1 MVFTNK
7 KLLKI
12 VSRTA
17 LALAILICLAA
28 LLTSCGSGASAAN
41 GDLSAW
47 AGENYNEG
55 ENLSNLDDNKDVE
68 WGKQGG
74 LLSGIGWFLDIITR
88 IMPWQSYILA
98 LLIFAI
104 IIEFVLLP
112 FSIKQQKTS
121 IKQAKLRPKEMAI
134 RKKYAGR
141 KDQKTQQL
149 ITQEIQ
155 ELYQKENYSPF
166 AGCLP
171 LLIQLPIIM
180 VLYSVVTD
188 PIKYILNI
196 SGDFTTFMTRYF
208 AEKGV
213 TIKSTGSIELLSRM
227 REQWQADSEFF
238 NDVTNYCANGEEV
251 IGKIKEVVENAPNFN
266 IGPFNMGYIPSF
278 TPSDNLY
285 WWFLLIPV
293 LTFVVY
299 FATTKLQRKFTYQP
313 TQNADDRQQ
322 ACSNNMMDIMMP
334 LMSVYFTFIMP
345 AAIAVYWMFKSVLGF
360 VKQVIM
366 SKAMPLP
373 QFTEEDYRAAEKELA
388 GKTPKKVQK
397 SERVGTVRSL
407 HHIDD
412 EDYDENGNYIGEEAQ
427 LDLSVEPEEE
437 EERVETIA
445 DNAMTD
451 GATLKDESDKEVKT
465 KKNKKNKKDKE

>member
-7 KLLKI
+7 KLFKV
-12 VSRTA
+12 VSRVA
-17 LALAILICLAA
+17 LAVAVLLCLTMALA
-28 LLTSCGSGASAAN
+28 SCGNTATNTTLEGRDVSSAVE
-41 GDLSAW
+41 L
-47 AGENYNEG
+47 GE
-55 ENLSNLDDNKDVE
+55 K
-68 WGKQGG
+68 GG
-74 LLSGIGWFLDIITR
+74 LMVGIGWFLNLLTKITFGN
-88 IMPWQSYILA
+88 YILA

-104 IIEFVLLP
+104 IIEIILLP

-141 KDQKTQQL
+141 NDQKTQQL

-155 ELYQKENYSPF
+155 ELYQKENYNPM

-180 VLYSVVTD
+180 VLYNVVVD
-188 PIKYILNI
+188 PITYILNT
-196 SGDFTTFMTRYF
+196 SSDFTTFMRGYF
-208 AEKGV
+208 AQMGQP
-213 TIKSTGSIELLSRM
+213 IKSTGSIELIGRM
-227 REQWQADSEFF
+227 REAAPGFF
-238 NDVTNYCANGEEV
+238 DQIGNYCSNPEAVMAKIEEV
-251 IGKIKEVVENAPNFN
+251 TSNAPNFN

-278 TPSDNLY
+278 NPSESLY

-299 FATTKLQRKFTYQP
+299 FTTTKLQRKFTYQP

-334 LMSVYFTFIMP
+334 LMSVYFTFVMP

-360 VKQVIM
+360 GKQVIM

-373 QFTEEDYRAAEKELA
+373 QFTEEDYKAAEKELA

-397 SERVGTVRSL
+397 SERAGTVRSL

-412 EDYDENGNYIGEEAQ
+412 EDYDADGNYIGAEKQ
-427 LDLSVEPEEE
+427 LELKAEPEETQ
-437 EERVETIA
+437 TIA

-451 GATLKDESDKEVKT
+451 GASLKDESDREERGPLFGK
-465 KKNKKNKKDKE
+465 KKDKKDEE

>member
-7 KLLKI
+7 KLFKT
-12 VSRTA
+12 VSRVA
-17 LALAILICLAA
+17 LALAILLCVAMA
-28 LLTSCGSGASAAN
+28 LTSCGNAAATT
-41 GDLSAW
+41 DLSGRDATT
-47 AGENYNEG
+47 AV
-55 ENLSNLDDNKDVE
+55 DV
-68 WGKQGG
+68 GQKGG
-74 LLSGIGWFLDIITR
+74 LMVWIGWFLNALTKITFGN
-88 IMPWQSYILA
+88 YILA

-104 IIEFVLLP
+104 IIEIILLP

-121 IKQAKLRPKEMAI
+121 IKQARLRPKEMAI

-141 KDQKTQQL
+141 NDQKTQQL
-149 ITQEIQ
+149 VTQEIQ
-155 ELYQKENYSPF
+155 ELYQKENYNPLS
-166 AGCLP
+166 GCLP

-180 VLYSVVTD
+180 VLYNVVVD
-188 PIKYILNI
+188 PITFILNT
-196 SGDFTTFMTRYF
+196 SSDFTTFMRGYF
-208 AEKGV
+208 AQMGSP
-213 TIKSTGSIELLSRM
+213 IKSTGSIELIGRM
-227 REQWQADSEFF
+227 REAGPEFF
-238 NDVTNYCANGEEV
+238 SQVGNYCSNPDEV
-251 IGKIKEVVENAPNFN
+251 LAKIAEVTGNAPDFN

-278 TPSDNLY
+278 NPSDKLY

-299 FATTKLQRKFTYQP
+299 FATTKLQRRFTYQP

-345 AAIAVYWMFKSVLGF
+345 AAIAIYWMFKSILGF
-360 VKQVIM
+360 VKQVIV

-397 SERVGTVRSL
+397 SDKVGTVRSL

-412 EDYDENGNYIGEEAQ
+412 EDYDADGNYIGSEKQ
-427 LDLSVEPEEE
+427 LDLSAEPEEE
-437 EERVETIA
+437 EEAPAQKLA

-451 GATLKDESDKEVKT
+451 GATLKDESDKQTKT
-465 KKNKKNKKDKE
+465 EKRSIFGKKKNKKDEE

>member
-12 VSRTA
+12 LSRTA
-17 LALAILICLAA
+17 LLLAVLLSLAMI
-28 LLTSCGSGASAAN
+28 LTSCGSGATAAAN
-41 GDLSAW
+41 GDLTQW
-47 AGENYNEG
+47 AGENYKD
-55 ENLSNLDDNKDVE
+55 NLTNLEDNKEVT

-74 LLSGIGWFLDIITR
+74 LLSGIGWFLDILTR
-88 IMPWQSYILA
+88 IMPWHSYILG
-98 LLIFAI
+98 LLVFAI

-141 KDQKTQQL
+141 NDQKTQQL
-149 ITQEIQ
+149 VTREIQ
-155 ELYQKENYSPF
+155 ELYQKENYNPM

-180 VLYSVVTD
+180 VLYNVVVD
-188 PIKYILNI
+188 PIKYILNV

-213 TIKSTGSIELLSRM
+213 AIKSSGSIELLSRM
-227 REQWQADSEFF
+227 TEKWNSNPEFF
-238 NDVTNYCANGEEV
+238 NEIGNYCSNPDAVMAKIQEV
-251 IGKIKEVVENAPNFN
+251 IENAPNFN
-266 IGPFNMGYIPSF
+266 IGPFNMGYIPTFDQAKMAS
-278 TPSDNLY
+278 PLY

-293 LTFVVY
+293 LTFAVY
-299 FATTKLQRKFTYQP
+299 FATTKLQRKFMYQP

-322 ACSNNMMDIMMP
+322 ACSNNMMDVMMP

-366 SKAMPLP
+366 SKAIPLP
-373 QFTEEDYRAAEKELA
+373 KFTEEDYKAAEKELA
-388 GKTPKKVQK
+388 GKTPKKIQK
-397 SERVGTVRSL
+397 SENAGKVRSL

-412 EDYDENGNYIGEEAQ
+412 EDYDDDGNYIGTEKQDNVGYTDE
-427 LDLSVEPEEE
+427 DEST
-437 EERVETIA
+437 ETVA

-451 GATLKDESDKEVKT
+451 GVTLKDESDRKEKDE
-465 KKNKKNKKDKE
+465 DKE